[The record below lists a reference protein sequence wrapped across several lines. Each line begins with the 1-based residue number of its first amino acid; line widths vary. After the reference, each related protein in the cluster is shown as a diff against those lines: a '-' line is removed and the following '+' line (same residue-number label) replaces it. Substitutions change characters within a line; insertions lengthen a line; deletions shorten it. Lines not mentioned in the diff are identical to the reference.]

1 MDIII
6 TYFCGVDNGESS
18 FCKIKDTQFIFLH
31 TVKLPIFQNNQIS
44 IKVNQIY

>member
-18 FCKIKDTQFIFLH
+18 FCKIKDTQFIVFAYC
-31 TVKLPIFQNNQIS
+31 QITHIS
-44 IKVNQIY
+44 K